1 MQDSSWEKNNCSA
14 PVLGGGSRNCLK
26 TSNIQGQAGIEILSS
41 PEETPKHW
49 YVMRDLKRPNA
60 KLPAYK
66 FLESLGVS
74 FFTPMHWRLI
84 VRDGKRI
91 SEYVPFIADLLFVY
105 ETREKL
111 DAIVAKT
118 PTLQYRY
125 QKGKPYCDPMMV
137 PDDEMNRFMHA
148 VGSVGNPQY
157 YQLSEITPA
166 MWNRNIRIVGGH
178 LDGYEGKLLKVRG
191 SRSKQHILV
200 ELLILRSVLRSHLYF
215 ICTIIA
221 VIHRLDSI
229 CAVTIG

>member
-1 MQDSSWEKNNCSA
+1 MQDSSWEKNKCSA
-14 PVLGGGSRNCLK
+14 PILGGGSRNCLK
-26 TSNIQGQAGIEILSS
+26 TSDIQGQAGIEILSS

-157 YQLSEITPA
+157 YQISEITPA

-200 ELLILRSVLRSHLYF
+200 ELPMWLVAAIEVSPEYIQF
-215 ICTIIA
+215 I
-221 VIHRLDSI
+221 
-229 CAVTIG
+229 